1 MKPRCNPKSLLFPT
15 SQATILERSADFCCA
30 HTNFAARP
38 RLHRY
43 PWLVPTVALRS
54 QTALQYEDEP
64 RALLF
69 PNSDFPACGAFEQP
83 DDTPRGRR
91 HKNSFPCGNA
101 GARLIILLR
110 NDRVED

>member
-83 DDTPRGRR
+83 DDTPGGAGTKTHFRAGMQERG
-91 HKNSFPCGNA
+91 
-101 GARLIILLR
+101 LLFCC
-110 NDRVED
+110 ETIG